1 MARVAWTT
9 PALDQVRE
17 IIEFIAQRSPSSA
30 DKWHTRLMASV
41 DRLEHLPMLGPAV
54 PEFEL
59 ESLRELF
66 VKPYRILYVI
76 RADTCFIVA
85 VIHSHR
91 DLTAHFRLE
100 ELEDDGVP

>member
-9 PALDQVRE
+9 PALDQLRE
-17 IIEFIAQRSPSSA
+17 IMEFIAQRSPSWV
-30 DKWHTRLMASV
+30 DEWHTRLIASV
-41 DRLEHLPMLGPAV
+41 DRLEHLPMLGPVV
-54 PEFEL
+54 PEFKL

-66 VKPYRILYVI
+66 VKPYRILYVV

-91 DLTAHFRLE
+91 DLTAHFRPE
-100 ELEDDGVP
+100 ELEDNGVA